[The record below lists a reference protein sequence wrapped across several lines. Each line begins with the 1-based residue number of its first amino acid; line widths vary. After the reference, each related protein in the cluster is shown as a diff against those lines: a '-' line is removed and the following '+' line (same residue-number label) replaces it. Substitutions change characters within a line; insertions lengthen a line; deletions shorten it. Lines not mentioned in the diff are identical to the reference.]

1 MQMLNI
7 FHVLVAIA
15 LVALILVQR
24 GAGATAG
31 AAFGSGASG
40 TVFGSRGAGNFLTR
54 TTSWLAIAFFAISLT
69 MAVMAARVITAPQDT
84 DLGVMGNTP
93 QTEVTESPALPVDSG
108 SDLPVIDN
116 TADSESDLPQ
126 PSIIEQASDLPDEAS
141 QAVEQLPETGDP
153 EAEQNPGR

>member
-54 TTSWLAIAFFAISLT
+54 TTSWLAIAFFAISLA
-69 MAVMAARVITAPQDT
+69 MAVIAARVITAPQDT
-84 DLGVMGNTP
+84 DLGVMGNTA
-93 QTEVTESPALPVDSG
+93 QTEASDSPAIPVESG
-108 SDLPVIDN
+108 SDLPAIDDPV
-116 TADSESDLPQ
+116 DSESDLPQ
-126 PSIIEQASDLPDEAS
+126 PLIIEQETDLPEQAV
-141 QAVEQLPETGDP
+141 QAVEQLPETGSP
-153 EAEQNPGR
+153 EAEQDSGQ